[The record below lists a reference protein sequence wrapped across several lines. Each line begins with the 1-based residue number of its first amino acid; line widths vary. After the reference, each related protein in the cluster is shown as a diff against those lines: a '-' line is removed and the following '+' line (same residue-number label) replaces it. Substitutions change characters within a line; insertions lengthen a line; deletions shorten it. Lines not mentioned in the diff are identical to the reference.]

1 MLGSNRRDGYL
12 PLSFGGAPH
21 KTKVHGRSR
30 FWILLGLAVVG
41 SFIFIGA
48 ITSSKDRQHDSRS
61 ITQLPYHIFGAGS
74 GPSDGYIPGVQEAP
88 ENRCQLDPKSL
99 AHLNLTASISYA
111 RRYVRQLP
119 YEQGP
124 HANSRDPSL
133 IEEVGEGLFKQVE
146 GVDLVNARSLVVGH
160 SRTSSSDE
168 VLAAPGVKTPVESD
182 DSGSSSNNKGY
193 SNKIKGGPDAAF
205 SSGDSGSDD
214 SISND
219 IREADKGQLRESSQ
233 STRLRATP
241 KNTSHQKVE
250 LRHCFDQTLSLY
262 TKQNFDPVDARHLM
276 FGVAS
281 TAERLLELAPT
292 MATWLAHT
300 GARLISIVPDS
311 EKVAQLQEVF
321 EALGIDNVVLLSNEP
336 YLKNYFK
343 LVEAFYIHADAATRW
358 VTFLDDD
365 THYFSLRRFVQML
378 EKYDAGREHYVG
390 GVSEDFRQM
399 RGPGIYAFGGAGVS
413 LSIPLL
419 EKMHWNYPHCQGIL
433 SPDPNTPGDL
443 RLAKCIYFH
452 TATKLSM
459 ETDIHQVDLLG
470 DTAGILEGPSPPI
483 SFHHYRSWSPHDV
496 LRTTKAGKLCG
507 GSCLFQ
513 RWKFTRP
520 VAGYA
525 FTTLHLGFSIVRYAV
540 GVFPDMA
547 RTERTWATFPE
558 SIFDHALPPLRDPLV
573 EGVDRFT
580 YRLEGSGDEA
590 DGVFRQTYVRRAASE
605 TENDSVLELFWI

>member
-1 MLGSNRRDGYL
+1 MLGTNRRDGYL
-12 PLSFGGAPH
+12 PLPFGGAPH
-21 KTKVHGRSR
+21 KAKVHGRSR
-30 FWILLGLAVVG
+30 FWVLLALAIVG
-41 SFIFIGA
+41 SFIFIGT
-48 ITSSKDRQHDSRS
+48 ITSGREGQHGSRS
-61 ITQLPYHIFGAGS
+61 IKQLPYHIFGAGN
-74 GPSDGYIPGVQEAP
+74 GPSDGYHPGVQEP
-88 ENRCQLDPKSL
+88 EDRCQLDPKTL

-111 RRYVRQLP
+111 RRYVRQRP
-119 YEQGP
+119 YEEGP
-124 HANSRDPSL
+124 HSKSRDPQL

-146 GVDLVNARSLVVGH
+146 GVDLVNARSLVMGH
-160 SRTSSSDE
+160 GSDGSAGTTT
-168 VLAAPGVKTPVESD
+168 AAGTTTTGGSKDHDAGSLDGDKVPD
-182 DSGSSSNNKGY
+182 DSKSTDTG
-193 SNKIKGGPDAAF
+193 
-205 SSGDSGSDD
+205 
-214 SISND
+214 
-219 IREADKGQLRESSQ
+219 EADKGELRESSQ

-250 LRHCFDQTLSLY
+250 LQHCFDETLSLY
-262 TKQNFDPVDARHLM
+262 TKQNFNPVDARHLM

-311 EKVAQLQEVF
+311 DKVAQLQEMF
-321 EALGIDNVVLLSNEP
+321 EALGIDAVVLLSNEP

-343 LVEAFYIHADAATRW
+343 LVEAFYIHADSATRW

-378 EKYDAGREHYVG
+378 DKYDAGREHYVG

-413 LSIPLL
+413 LSVPLL

-558 SIFDHALPPLRDPLV
+558 SIFDHSLPPLRDPLV